1 MYIWTAS
8 ANERV
13 YKNTRITRNSMNFLI
28 LESAKNAYVSGQ
40 ILLRSIE
47 GFEVLDVKAHTDLPC
62 DIYYQRYNVFNDG
75 LPYPD
80 ELVDIKHEG
89 KLLVHAHSTQG
100 IWLNLF
106 IPKEA
111 KEGRLNFHVE
121 ISTSQGI
128 FTVPVYLNIY
138 NVTIPDTKNSEFNL
152 EYFFLPFD
160 FFPYK
165 DKKEVKSFANYG
177 YKRYSDK
184 WWELMGEYAKSFL
197 QIRNNSLDIR
207 IMPLLADA
215 GSREV
220 ENNKWEFNWE
230 LFDRFVKF
238 FIDKKAVKSLS
249 CCSIINPV
257 LNDTVLCLDEHSN
270 IVSVKIESEKGE
282 AFTDAFYSALYEH
295 IRELGLLDIFRMRLQ
310 DEPHQDKYWIWAR
323 KKVERLM
330 PGVVCGEPLDML
342 SVSKQLKD
350 YCDQFI
356 PRIEVYEEGVDFF
369 RDMQNAGK
377 EVWVYSCCF
386 PEEHWFL
393 NKFIDH
399 PHVHSRLMTWA
410 CYSQNITGFL
420 HWGYNYFAENDLY
433 SCLPNARFKG
443 DGHIVYPNTEHNTI
457 NISTRFIA
465 TRDGIQDYELL
476 KIAERKFKDDAFAL
490 SRRIA
495 RSFLEFDNDPESVD
509 NTVSKL
515 LKLAE
520 VSQNMV

>member
-1 MYIWTAS
+1 MYVWTAS
-8 ANERV
+8 ANHRI
-13 YKNTRITRNSMNFLI
+13 YKNTRITRTSMNFLV
-28 LESAKNAYVSGQ
+28 LECARNAYVSGQ

-47 GFEVLDVKAHTDLPC
+47 GFEILDVKAHTDIPC

-80 ELVDIKHEG
+80 ELVNKSHTD
-89 KLLVHAHSTQG
+89 KLEVKPHSTQG
-100 IWLNLF
+100 IWVNLF
-106 IPKEA
+106 IPKEM
-111 KEGRLNFHVE
+111 KDGKYCFHVE
-121 ISTSQGI
+121 IVTTQGS
-128 FTVPVYLNIY
+128 FGVPVYLNVY
-138 NVTIPDTKNSEFNL
+138 NVTIPDVNKSEFNL

-165 DKKEVKSFANYG
+165 GKEAQKSLANYG
-177 YKRYSDK
+177 YERYSDK
-184 WWELMGEYAKSFL
+184 WWNLMNEYAKSFL

-220 ENNKWEFNWE
+220 ENNKWEFKWD

-238 FIDKKAVKSLS
+238 FIDRKTVKSIS

-257 LNDTVLCLDEHSN
+257 LNDTVLCLDEESR
-270 IVSVKIESEKGE
+270 IVSVKMESEKGE

-295 IRELGLLDIFRMRLQ
+295 VKELGILDIFRMRLQ

-323 KKVERLM
+323 KKVEKLM
-330 PGVVCGEPLDML
+330 PGVKCGEPLDML
-342 SVSKQLKD
+342 SVSKLLREH
-350 YCDQFI
+350 CDQFI
-356 PRIEVYEEGVDFF
+356 PRIEVYEEGADFF
-369 RDMQNAGK
+369 RDMQKEGR

-386 PEEHWFL
+386 PEEHWYL

-399 PHVHSRLMTWA
+399 PHIHSRLMTWA

-420 HWGYNYFAENDLY
+420 HWGYNYFADHDLY
-433 SCLPNARFKG
+433 SWLPNARFKG
-443 DGHIVYPNTEHNTI
+443 DGHIVYPNVENNTV

-476 KIAERKFKDDAFAL
+476 KIAERIFKDESL
-490 SRRIA
+490 SLSKKIA
-495 RSFLEFDNDPESVD
+495 RSFSEYDNNPEIVD
-509 NTVSKL
+509 STVSIL

-520 VSQNMV
+520 LSQNMK